1 MSRLPMLLYSLLI
14 SLVLV
19 NGNEPGTILSN
30 PVKQRQLDNTQ
41 PVGTNPISKFETQY
55 LGQQNANNSCSHRD
69 LGFTG
74 ELQGKWYG
82 VYGDT
87 LWCSSG
93 VTDPNDDPD
102 GFHGLVRDSVS
113 LMTGDPLVV
122 EDLHLNDDSPVRHQ
136 LQFVPF
142 NADWNETNTFGFG
155 GTSLVE
161 TANGA
166 GAVFYLVNESDNTL
180 RGAGVAKVEVVNGEP
195 TVTQRFGDNGYW
207 WPAPSTPRYGDVAT
221 FLDPRS
227 NYIYT
232 WGGAPT
238 SITDFTGAQYV
249 YLARVNAAEAYD
261 LDSYEYWW
269 GQGDGWKKGQPHTV
283 FGPTTATV
291 WWTGQGQF
299 VWSEYFSC
307 YIFVHLS
314 PGGSDV
320 LLRTATALEGPW
332 TPDVKVY
339 TATPIDGG
347 LTYAGVAYPYLDT
360 TGQTLTIAYTNNNH
374 IEVIRV
380 AFSK

>member
-166 GAVFYLVNESDNTL
+166 GAVFYLVVSSWNTL
-180 RGAGVAKVEVVNGEP
+180 STISSYP
-195 TVTQRFGDNGYW
+195 CFG
-207 WPAPSTPRYGDVAT
+207 
-221 FLDPRS
+221 
-227 NYIYT
+227 
-232 WGGAPT
+232 
-238 SITDFTGAQYV
+238 
-249 YLARVNAAEAYD
+249 
-261 LDSYEYWW
+261 
-269 GQGDGWKKGQPHTV
+269 
-283 FGPTTATV
+283 
-291 WWTGQGQF
+291 
-299 VWSEYFSC
+299 
-307 YIFVHLS
+307 
-314 PGGSDV
+314 
-320 LLRTATALEGPW
+320 RTANQAS
-332 TPDVKVY
+332 
-339 TATPIDGG
+339 
-347 LTYAGVAYPYLDT
+347 
-360 TGQTLTIAYTNNNH
+360 
-374 IEVIRV
+374 IE
-380 AFSK
+380 